1 MFQSEPPAAPDGALA
16 AARLS
21 VATDPALFDEPLT
34 LEAAVPRDRD
44 SVAVEIAP
52 ADGAPA
58 SSLRAPA
65 VDGLARFDV
74 PPRTATIAVR

>member
-1 MFQSEPPAAPDGALA
+1 MYSNEKYPSQVLREA
-16 AARLS
+16 
-21 VATDPALFDEPLT
+21 V
-34 LEAAVPRDRD
+34 EAAVPADRE

-58 SSLRAPA
+58 DGAPADRLRAPA

-74 PPRTATIAVR
+74 PPRAASIVVR

>member
-1 MFQSEPPAAPDGALA
+1 MCLGFAGVVALA

-21 VATDPALFDEPLT
+21 VATDPELFDEPLT

-52 ADGAPA
+52 ADGAPP

-65 VDGLARFDV
+65 VGGLARFDV
-74 PPRTATIAVR
+74 PPRAASIVVR